1 MHYFRGRGR
10 ALALAG
16 ALSMSA
22 SCDKAPASQSNQ
34 ASTAA
39 KDGSG
44 VAADSSV
51 VARVGDREIT
61 LREVDERALKSNM
74 AVFQQLY
81 DARRQAIEELLSEAL
96 LDGEAAKLG
105 ISREEL
111 ETREIG
117 AKIPE
122 VTAKDVEDFFNENRA
137 RIPAGQ
143 TLEQLS
149 GQIRQYLTARNEVT
163 AREAYLSG
171 LREKAGVDVDL
182 EPPRVPI
189 LVAAGE
195 RVKGS
200 DAAPVT
206 IVEYSDFQ

>member
-10 ALALAG
+10 VLSLAG
-16 ALSMSA
+16 ALSLSV
-22 SCDKAPASQSNQ
+22 SCDKAPASQSAQ
-34 ASTAA
+34 ATRESS
-39 KDGSG
+39 GS
-44 VAADSSV
+44 VSDSNDV

-61 LREVDERALKSNM
+61 LREVDERAVKANM

-96 LDGEAAKLG
+96 LDGEAARLG

-111 ETREIG
+111 ETREIR

-122 VTAKDVEDFFNENRA
+122 VTPKDVEDFFNQNRG

-149 GQIRQYLTARNEVT
+149 GQIHQYLTARNELT
-163 AREAYLSG
+163 AREGYLTG
-171 LREKAGVDVDL
+171 LREKAEVDVAL

-189 LVAAGE
+189 VVAAGE
-195 RVKGS
+195 RMKGS
-200 DAAPVT
+200 ETAPVT

>member
-10 ALALAG
+10 VLSVAG
-16 ALSMSA
+16 ALFLSA
-22 SCDKAPASQSNQ
+22 SCDKAPASQSNPSAK
-34 ASTAA
+34 ASEERGA
-39 KDGSG
+39 S
-44 VAADSSV
+44 DSSV
-51 VARVGDREIT
+51 VARVGEREIT
-61 LREVDERALKSNM
+61 LAEVDDRALKSNM

-81 DARRQAIEELLSEAL
+81 DARRQAIEEILSEAL

-111 ETREIG
+111 ETREIR

-122 VTAKDVEDFFNENRA
+122 VTAKDVEDFFNQNRA

-149 GQIRQYLTARNEVT
+149 GQIRQYLAARNELA
-163 AREAYLSG
+163 AREGYLTG
-171 LREKAGVDVDL
+171 LREKAGVDVAL

-189 LVAAGE
+189 VVAAGE
-195 RVKGS
+195 RVKG
-200 DAAPVT
+200 AETAPVT

>member
-1 MHYFRGRGR
+1 MHYFPGRGR
-10 ALALAG
+10 VLSFAG
-16 ALSMSA
+16 ALVLSA

-34 ASTAA
+34 SAKAAEQKGAS
-39 KDGSG
+39 
-44 VAADSSV
+44 DSSV

-61 LREVDERALKSNM
+61 LAEVDERALKSNM

-96 LDGEAAKLG
+96 LDGEAARLG
-105 ISREEL
+105 ISRDEL
-111 ETREIG
+111 ETREIH

-122 VTAKDVEDFFNENRA
+122 VTVKDVEDFFNENRA

-149 GQIRQYLTARNEVT
+149 GQIRQYLAARNELS
-163 AREAYLSG
+163 AREGFLTG
-171 LREKAGVDVDL
+171 LREKAEVNVAL

-189 LVAAGE
+189 VVASGE
-195 RVKGS
+195 RVKGPES
-200 DAAPVT
+200 APVT